1 MRKYEA
7 IFILKPNLSQE
18 EIDSMAKN
26 LTEPII
32 KNKGTVSA
40 SEVWMN
46 KKKFTFPIKK
56 HHEGIYYRVN
66 FEIATGAIDTLK
78 KNYRLNENILRLL
91 ISNLESKLGGG
102 KNG

>member
-18 EIDSMAKN
+18 EINSIAKS
-26 LTEPII
+26 LTDPII

-40 SEVWMN
+40 NEVWLN

-56 HHEGIYYRVN
+56 HHEGIYYRVD
-66 FEIATGAIDTLK
+66 FEIVTSAIDTIK
-78 KNYRLNENILRLL
+78 KSYRLNENILRLL
-91 ISNLESKLGGG
+91 ISNLESK
-102 KNG
+102 